1 MSTDLD
7 IQRLSLELR
16 FTSAQEREA
25 ILRPLARLIA
35 RRLMAEGTPMTE
47 GLAEPDKTGK
57 TIDPERQE
65 ALV

>member
-35 RRLMAEGTPMTE
+35 RRLMAEG
-47 GLAEPDKTGK
+47 LAEPDKTGK
-57 TIDPERQE
+57 TMDPERQE
-65 ALV
+65 ASV

>member
-35 RRLMAEGTPMTE
+35 RRLMAEG
-47 GLAEPDKTGK
+47 LAERDKTGK
-57 TIDPERQE
+57 TMDPERQE
-65 ALV
+65 ASV